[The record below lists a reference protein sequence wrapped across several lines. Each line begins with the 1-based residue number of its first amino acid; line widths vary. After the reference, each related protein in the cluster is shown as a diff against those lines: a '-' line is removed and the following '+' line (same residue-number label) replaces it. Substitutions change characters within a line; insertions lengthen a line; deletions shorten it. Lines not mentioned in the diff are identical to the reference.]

1 MARYEPCTFL
11 TPYHLNTTT
20 TIFQNVDVLSDDD
33 DDDDDDII
41 AMVPIAESSKLVSL
55 EKMVW
60 LVAVLVENSRGDDN
74 KVRVQLISRAD
85 TLS

>member
-1 MARYEPCTFL
+1 MQRGGSWL
-11 TPYHLNTTT
+11 
-20 TIFQNVDVLSDDD
+20 IFQNVDVLSDDD
-33 DDDDDDII
+33 EDDDDDII

-74 KVRVQLISRAD
+74 KVSF
-85 TLS
+85 